1 MSSGFTVGVVVSRRQ
16 LGGRWGGE
24 AWHAT
29 AVLTE
34 VPAAAPGTWITADDL
49 YAGDYLVDLNVRAVP
64 FYRDNLETA
73 RPSIWVA
80 LAVDH
85 AGCRITGV
93 TVDADEGEALSSD
106 TGLTVDALAM
116 PDEMRDRVADYVA
129 AHPVFLQFEKR
140 KRRRHVSG
148 DAA

>member
-1 MSSGFTVGVVVSRRQ
+1 MSNVLAVGVVVSRRQ
-16 LGGRWGGE
+16 IGGRWGGE

-29 AVLTE
+29 AILTD

-49 YAGDYLVDLNVRAVP
+49 YAGDFVVDLNVRAVP
-64 FYRDNLETA
+64 FYRDNLETG
-73 RPSIWVA
+73 RPSVWVA

-85 AGCRITGV
+85 GGCRVVGV
-93 TVDADEGEALSSD
+93 TVDPDEGEALSSD
-106 TGLTVDALAM
+106 TGLVVDALAM
-116 PDEMRDRVADYVA
+116 PDEIRTCVADYVA
-129 AHPVFLQFEKR
+129 AHPVVLRFEKR